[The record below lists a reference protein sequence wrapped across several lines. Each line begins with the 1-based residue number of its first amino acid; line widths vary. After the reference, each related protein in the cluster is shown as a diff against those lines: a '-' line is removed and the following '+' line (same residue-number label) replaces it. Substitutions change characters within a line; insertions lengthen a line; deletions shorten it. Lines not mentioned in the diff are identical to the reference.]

1 MKDTKLKVLEANW
14 KNSNGSEQY
23 EGQYIEEKVN
33 SFCEGREVISININF
48 NPAISSRHLAYI
60 VYK

>member
-1 MKDTKLKVLEANW
+1 MEDIKLKVLEANW
-14 KNSNGSEQY
+14 QQSGVRAQY

-48 NPAISSRHLAYI
+48 NPSISSRHLAYI

>member
-1 MKDTKLKVLEANW
+1 MEDIKLKVLEANW
-14 KNSNGSEQY
+14 HQSNIREKY

-33 SFCEGREVISININF
+33 SFCEGREVISVNINF
-48 NPAISSRHLAYI
+48 NPSINTRHLAYI